1 MKGGCWVLGTR
12 YWRLLSSLAP
22 STQYPATIAV
32 ALAIACTDTGVR
44 PTAVTQ
50 VADSADQT
58 AFRMTTTITS
68 EGVRRSYVEAE
79 TAYVY
84 QGRALTDLRRMK
96 AQFFDEQG
104 NLKSTL
110 VADQGLLG
118 TFTKR
123 LEAIGHVVVTSP
135 DGRRLVTEHLI
146 YDKQANQITVDTAF
160 TFSSPTEQGAGDWMQ
175 SDIGF
180 SNVRVRQPR
189 GTQKGKGFLLPG
201 HER

>member
-1 MKGGCWVLGTR
+1 MLLALT
-12 YWRLLSSLAP
+12 LLS
-22 STQYPATIAV
+22 
-32 ALAIACTDTGVR
+32 ACTDTGVR

-50 VADSADQT
+50 ASDSADQI

-84 QGRALTDLRRMK
+84 QRQALTDLRRMK

-104 NLKSTL
+104 TLKSTL
-110 VADQGLLG
+110 VADKGLLG

-160 TFSSPTEQGAGDWMQ
+160 TFNSPTEQGAGDWMQ
-175 SDIGF
+175 SDVGF
-180 SNVRVRQPR
+180 TNVRVRQPR

-201 HER
+201 HDQ